1 MTVLADRIRL
11 AAIGTGIS
19 LLPVAMIAFAHFRYV
34 PQMVRNIG
42 FDPRTDEWIVTQI
55 ETDLS
60 LFYLAVAGLLT
71 AYWMCAAW
79 LGRGD
84 ILRIR
89 SANFCLAAC
98 VLGLA
103 VWMTYWSFLSDRN
116 HSLRII
122 CSTFGIADEYPE
134 FGFDVQSQCDVFL
147 MNTIPIA
154 LFVSVIIL
162 FLLSAVLRIVFSRR
176 VERTI

>member
-1 MTVLADRIRL
+1 MLADRMRL

-19 LLPVAMIAFAHFRYV
+19 LLPIAVMAFAQIRYV
-34 PQMVRNIG
+34 PQMVRNSG
-42 FDPRTDEWIVTQI
+42 FDPRRDEWIVTQV

-60 LFYLAVAGLLT
+60 LFYLAVSGILT

-89 SANFCLAAC
+89 SANSCLAASI
-98 VLGLA
+98 LGLA
-103 VWMTYWSFLSDRN
+103 VWMTYWSLLSDRN
-116 HSLRII
+116 HSFESI
-122 CSTFGIADEYPE
+122 CSALGIADDYPD
-134 FGFDVQSQCDVFL
+134 FIFDGRSECDVFL

-154 LFVSVIIL
+154 LFVSVVIL
-162 FLLSAVLRIVFSRR
+162 FLASAILRILVSRHATR
-176 VERTI
+176 AI

>member
-1 MTVLADRIRL
+1 MTALADRMRL

-19 LLPVAMIAFAHFRYV
+19 LLPIAMMAFAHFGYV
-34 PQMVRNIG
+34 PKMVRNIG

-60 LFYLAVAGLLT
+60 LLYIAVAGILT
-71 AYWMCAAW
+71 VYWICAAW

-89 SANFCLAAC
+89 SANSCLAAC

-103 VWMTYWSFLSDRN
+103 VWMTYWSLLSDRN
-116 HSLRII
+116 HSFKNL
-122 CSTFGIADEYPE
+122 CSAFGIADDYPE
-134 FGFDVQSQCDVFL
+134 VMFDGQSECDVFV

-162 FLLSAVLRIVFSRR
+162 FLVSAILRIVVSRR
-176 VERTI
+176 AVRAI